1 MKDLLHEP
9 LGVWLEGWSALFGG
23 LSSLEENCLIQ
34 GYAPFQGRLSSSDRP
49 VWKRKGLNLSH
60 PGLGQLCR
68 VIPAPKL
75 PTGLTE
81 AFVTYALKLDFFL
94 C

>member
-1 MKDLLHEP
+1 MVSP
-9 LGVWLEGWSALFGG
+9 LWRAV
-23 LSSLEENCLIQ
+23 LIGRKLPHPRQ
-34 GYAPFQGRLSSSDRP
+34 STPFQGRLSSSDRP
-49 VWKRKGLNLSH
+49 VWKCKGLNLSH

-81 AFVTYALKLDFFL
+81 AFVSHTLKLDFFL
-94 C
+94 R